1 MAVRIPYGLKRGSE
15 DSALTSGCAAEQV
28 YAMLVEMRVGHA
40 AGFDLSVM
48 DRYRW
53 HPGLERVQLDRRRS
67 LATLQ

>member
-1 MAVRIPYGLKRGSE
+1 
-15 DSALTSGCAAEQV
+15 
-28 YAMLVEMRVGHA
+28 MLVEMRVGHA

-67 LATLQ
+67 LPAAC